1 MKTPPFVGSFSFSC
15 QMVYYRVEVRMASI
29 TIALTEER
37 LLKLRETANLLKIS
51 PEELIQV
58 SIEELVSQPDKAFQR
73 VADYVLKKNS
83 ELYRRLA

>member
-1 MKTPPFVGSFSFSC
+1 
-15 QMVYYRVEVRMASI
+15 MASI

-73 VADYVLKKNS
+73 VADYVLKKNA